1 MHYGPYIYHFGG
13 YASALITIVP
23 HHTGQLN
30 FTSESDPVRHGQRQ
44 KLSYTFLSMH
54 SMRYSPSI
62 FLGFEVLT
70 MSPDGNTIYAL
81 LQSTTIQDGGDE
93 KINACDTRLVAYDVF
108 QARTTRPPLIGE

>member
-1 MHYGPYIYHFGG
+1 
-13 YASALITIVP
+13 
-23 HHTGQLN
+23 
-30 FTSESDPVRHGQRQ
+30 
-44 KLSYTFLSMH
+44 
-54 SMRYSPSI
+54 
-62 FLGFEVLT
+62 